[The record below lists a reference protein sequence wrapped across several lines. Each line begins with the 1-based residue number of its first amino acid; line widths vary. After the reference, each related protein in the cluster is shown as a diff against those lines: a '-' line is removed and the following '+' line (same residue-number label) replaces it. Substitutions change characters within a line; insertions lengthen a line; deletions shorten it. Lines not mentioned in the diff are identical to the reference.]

1 MRINGKYVDKL
12 YKYMYPK
19 ITVQYTKL
27 KKNNI
32 DDRVVYTWWIDYI
45 I

>member
-1 MRINGKYVDKL
+1 
-12 YKYMYPK
+12 MYPK